1 MENRYS
7 ANFFVIANTREK
19 LDALINILKRWSF
32 LGQSGSKIHVIAGI
46 QPGTHWYYATGWAGN
61 RSWMPSEDSWSWK
74 SAFKECGLLAGRD
87 GAVIANVT
95 DSSFAEFKGNE
106 ISESEHVATT
116 PKGGML
122 DYDTYHWD
130 EDDAELEIPHG
141 YEKFKKS
148 FIRVYSEQGSE
159 MFDIYD
165 KRDNST
171 SDEIYVPIEDPVIA
185 LQEKKRYLNEMEEAC
200 RERKSLETIIE
211 ATRKAVYDKKGY
223 NSEMSFVNATF
234 NFDRAVGVLDKSA
247 SVTIK
252 GKHFVL
258 AGLSDFIKE
267 EIEKRGGK
275 VFSSMGKTADYLVL
289 NLKGGHGLS
298 IIEKALEW
306 RQKGVTNM
314 IISDYQLWQAM
325 LIEDPS
331 IFIELRKA
339 INSETTVSSREVT
352 VSALKEL
359 QTEIADRLKV
369 NWDITF
375 DGKKFA
381 FVGFRRDGLPLRQGE
396 VSELGGICGSL
407 TDHDLDYIVF
417 YSNETVGLEEIYRV
431 YDDLK
436 GCIYRIKQGHNAMLI
451 RRESFDLCADK
462 LAKELK
468 QKQKE
473 EEKRQRKEDRERI
486 KADQYKVKQQQ
497 REEERRN
504 RQEAAQKEQYPE
516 SVILE
521 LKKAEERL
529 RLRKEAQQ
537 RREEGH
543 RGQ

>member
-1 MENRYS
+1 ME
-7 ANFFVIANTREK
+7 
-19 LDALINILKRWSF
+19 
-32 LGQSGSKIHVIAGI
+32 Q
-46 QPGTHWYYATGWAGN
+46 
-61 RSWMPSEDSWSWK
+61 
-74 SAFKECGLLAGRD
+74 
-87 GAVIANVT
+87 
-95 DSSFAEFKGNE
+95 
-106 ISESEHVATT
+106 
-116 PKGGML
+116 
-122 DYDTYHWD
+122 
-130 EDDAELEIPHG
+130 
-141 YEKFKKS
+141 
-148 FIRVYSEQGSE
+148 
-159 MFDIYD
+159 
-165 KRDNST
+165 
-171 SDEIYVPIEDPVIA
+171 
-185 LQEKKRYLNEMEEAC
+185 AC

-211 ATRKAVYDKKGY
+211 AARKAVYDKKGY
-223 NSEMSFVNATF
+223 NSEMSFVNATVD
-234 NFDRAVGVLDKSA
+234 FDRAVGVLDKSA
-247 SVTIK
+247 TVTIK

-258 AGLSDFIKE
+258 AGLFNFIKE
-267 EIEKRGGK
+267 EIEKRGGIVYSNMTK
-275 VFSSMGKTADYLVL
+275 SADYLVL
-289 NLKGGHGLS
+289 GLKGGHGLS

-339 INSETTVSSREVT
+339 ISSEITASSREIT

-381 FVGFRRDGLPLRQGE
+381 FVGFRRDRLPLRQGE

-417 YSNETVGLEEIYRV
+417 YSNDTVGLEEMYRV

-436 GCIYRIKQGHNAMLI
+436 GCIDRIKQGQNVMLI